1 MIDRNA
7 IAVASS
13 TRNSPIGYNNL
24 MLWVMKP
31 YYSKILPQF
40 VQIFV
45 SKNRIL
51 SCINILITVSVKLIM
66 TQGKGFGF
74 GLGKIK
80 ELQEAFQKAQQVQEG
95 AKQLQ
100 EDLEKME
107 IEGSSEDGSVT
118 VTMSGNQEPLG
129 VVITP
134 EAYEKGADALSASI
148 TEAMKAA
155 YAQSTETMRA
165 KMEELTSGLNL
176 PGL

>member
-7 IAVASS
+7 IAPPNL
-13 TRNSPIGYNNL
+13 TRNIPIGYNNL
-24 MLWVMKP
+24 MLWVRKP
-31 YYSKILPQF
+31 HYSKILPQF

-51 SCINILITVSVKLIM
+51 SCIDILITVSVKLIM

-129 VVITP
+129 IVITP